1 MSRLGSLL
9 SKLQPLEIPPHQLTL
24 LTFALFPKLA
34 PELRN
39 MIWSQVACEP
49 RTINIFRLDEDCAS
63 QSSNVEG
70 QTRHPGILHAC
81 RESRKEALKHYEEHY
96 RFCRNGLGHGEEKL
110 SRNLIFI
117 NFHVDRFLL
126 VVPQTT
132 HLRAA
137 LDYAYPEGFNVG
149 SEIIENI
156 KHIGVE
162 FRGSGSRKS
171 RVTRLVLTRYLLLLH
186 NEARLATIRLTFR
199 DSILWYEADQSPLLL
214 KSLRCLRTNEE
225 YTRDI
230 SNGVR
235 KDRDMPALD
244 FFRETKDDEEWGNG
258 SLMG

>member
-1 MSRLGSLL
+1 MSRLKSLL

-49 RTINIFRLDEDCAS
+49 RTINIFRLDEDCA
-63 QSSNVEG
+63 N
-70 QTRHPGILHAC
+70 
-81 RESRKEALKHYEEHY
+81 
-96 RFCRNGLGHGEEKL
+96 
-110 SRNLIFI
+110 
-117 NFHVDRFLL
+117 
-126 VVPQTT
+126 
-132 HLRAA
+132 
-137 LDYAYPEGFNVG
+137 YAYPEGFNVG

-214 KSLRCLRTNEE
+214 KNLRCLRTNEE

-235 KDRDMPALD
+235 KDRDMPALE
-244 FFRETKDDEEWGNG
+244 FFWETKDDEEWGNG